1 LWKEFRLKGL
11 QAIPQTGASGGEC
24 GRHLHTGVHSR
35 LEAARLQRGLGLL
48 QIGNCVDIASS
59 PTRRPSRAANVNS
72 LCGVLPSTL
81 RASPH
86 GFTLTVEY
94 QPVMM
99 VDILT
104 IMFDKKSGRVAYAV
118 LAFDTFLGL
127 GGQEHAI
134 PWGKLD

>member
-35 LEAARLQRGLGLL
+35 LEAARLQRG
-48 QIGNCVDIASS
+48 
-59 PTRRPSRAANVNS
+59 PSRAANVNS

-104 IMFDKKSGRVAYAV
+104 IMFDKKSGRVASPV